1 MLTNLIAMNWGRTA
15 FAIADRD
22 ELLVFDRK
30 SLEPV
35 WQRKLPANIVGLD
48 SINDGL
54 IMVLDER
61 GEITHWDWQSGEA
74 NGGLSLGIRATGS
87 SATIHGIV
95 AVSTVSSVVI
105 IVDCQIVT
113 TIPIPDLTALH
124 WSPNGESLAIGSQ
137 KGELVIYRR
146 SDLHQLVDPKP
157 TATMLFEKMISAIAW
172 AGYDRDSGFD
182 YWDILVGDK
191 IWGVNSIA
199 GDRRL
204 GLQSLPSDIYQ
215 FACLFPP
222 WPLWAVAHGS
232 RVVVYSACS
241 SVITERTPT
250 TIQYRRNTNLAV
262 PDERNQLVIAEIDYG
277 DRFVTGLRFV
287 TGRHFDYN
295 RQLLVC
301 LDQGEAN
308 LVNLV
313 EEQLFRTVPFP
324 GRPAINLTFN
334 AEFHSDNIPGLE
346 RLPEIDVNA
355 EPKLTSAERRN
366 RMIARFRWWASPL
379 AGIVMGGIYLSDK
392 APQDAAILQIIISIA
407 LGLAASL
414 LFCIVD
420 FIFDGQ

>member
-1 MLTNLIAMNWGRTA
+1 MLTNLCAMDWGRTA
-15 FAIADRD
+15 FAIVDRD

-35 WQRKLPANIVGLD
+35 WQRKLPAIIVGLD

-61 GEITHWDWQSGEA
+61 GEITHWDWHSGEA

-95 AVSTVSSVVI
+95 AVSTVSSVVVV
-105 IVDCQIVT
+105 VDCQIVT
-113 TIPIPDLTALH
+113 TIPIPDLTAFH
-124 WSPNGESLAIGSQ
+124 WSPNGESLAIGSE

-157 TATMLFEKMISAIAW
+157 MATMLFEKMISAIAW
-172 AGYDRDSGFD
+172 ADFDRDSDFD

-191 IWGVNSIA
+191 IWGVESTA

-215 FACLFPP
+215 FACPFPP
-222 WPLWAVAHGS
+222 YPLWAVAHGS
-232 RVVVYSACS
+232 RVVVYSAYS

-262 PDERNQLVIAEIDYG
+262 PDERSQLVIAEIDYG
-277 DRFVTGLRFV
+277 DRFVTGLY
-287 TGRHFDYN
+287 FDYN

-301 LDQGEAN
+301 LDQGVAN

-313 EEQLFRTVPFP
+313 EEQLFCTTPFP
-324 GRPAINLTFN
+324 GRPAINLTFHAEFHSGN
-334 AEFHSDNIPGLE
+334 TFHAEFHSDNFPDLE
-346 RLPEIDVNA
+346 CLPEIDVNA
-355 EPKLTSAERRN
+355 EPKPTSAERRKWKSD
-366 RMIARFRWWASPL
+366 RRLIDARPFVGIA
-379 AGIVMGGIYLSDK
+379 VGGIG
-392 APQDAAILQIIISIA
+392 ILGIFFGAHILFSIA
-407 LGLAASL
+407 IGFVAVL
-414 LFCIVD
+414 LVCIR
-420 FIFDGQ
+420 DGE

>member
-1 MLTNLIAMNWGRTA
+1 MLTNLFAMNGGHTA
-15 FAIADRD
+15 FAIVDRD

-61 GEITHWDWQSGEA
+61 GDITHWDWQSGEA
-74 NGGLSLGIRATGS
+74 YGGLSIGIRATGS

-95 AVSTVSSVVI
+95 AVATVSSVVI
-105 IVDCQIVT
+105 IVNCQIVT
-113 TIPIPDLTALH
+113 TIPIADLTALH
-124 WSPNGESLAIGSQ
+124 WSPNGESLAIGSE

-157 TATMLFEKMISAIAW
+157 TATMLFEKRISAIAW
-172 AGYDRDSGFD
+172 ALRDRDSGFD
-182 YWDILVGDK
+182 YWDILVGDR
-191 IWGVNSIA
+191 IWEVCSIA

-204 GLQSLPSDIYQ
+204 GLQGLPSDIYQ
-215 FACLFPP
+215 FECAGGCNSM
-222 WPLWAVAHGS
+222 WAVAHGS
-232 RVVVYSACS
+232 RVVVYSAYS
-241 SVITERTPT
+241 SAITERTPT

-277 DRFVTGLRFV
+277 DRFVTGL
-287 TGRHFDYN
+287 HFDYN

-301 LDQGEAN
+301 LNQGVAN

-313 EEQLFRTVPFP
+313 EEQLFCTTPFP

-334 AEFHSDNIPGLE
+334 AEFHSDNIPSLE

-355 EPKLTSAERRN
+355 EPKLTSEERRN

-379 AGIVMGGIYLSDK
+379 AGIVVGGIYLSDK

-407 LGLAASL
+407 IGLAASL

-420 FIFDGQ
+420 FVCDRE